1 MSLTKRFEG
10 APWFKPTHITVVG
23 LGGAGRGIAETLFL
37 QGHNLDV
44 WDYDK
49 VEAHNYS
56 TQGYQSKYNNKEKTM
71 AFRMQMTEFVG
82 DTSDRLRCLGT
93 WGEYDYLHPIA
104 IACPDNYETR
114 NQMFQEWCNK
124 SNREM
129 FISVGLLAD
138 MYHIKVF
145 FKGDEDK
152 WVERNDSEEESTNC
166 TYQQSMYCAKA
177 LHSKVTE
184 IVNKYVMGLKD
195 LIEHEYRYNGITG

>member
-1 MSLTKRFEG
+1 MTTKRFEG
-10 APWFKPTHITVVG
+10 APWFKSEYITVVG

-44 WDYDK
+44 WDYDL
-49 VEAHNYS
+49 VEAHNCIP
-56 TQGYQSKYNNKEKTM
+56 QGYQSKHIGKEKTM
-71 AFRMQMTEFVG
+71 CFRMQMAEFVG
-82 DTSDRLRCLGT
+82 DVSNISCYGKWQD
-93 WGEYDYLHPIA
+93 DNYLHTIT

-114 NQMFQEWCNK
+114 NKMFETWSKKPNAK
-124 SNREM
+124 M

-145 FKGDEDK
+145 FPEDEDK
-152 WVERNDSEEESTNC
+152 WVNKNDSEEEPTNC

-184 IVNKYVMGLKD
+184 IVNKYVMGLQH
-195 LIEHEYRYNGITG
+195 LIEHEHRYNGITG

>member
-10 APWFKPTHITVVG
+10 APWFQSKDISVVG

-37 QGHNLDV
+37 QGHCLDV

-49 VEAHNYS
+49 TEAHNCIV
-56 TQGYQSKYNNKEKTM
+56 QGYQSKYINKEKSM

-82 DTSDRLRCLGT
+82 DTSDRLNCLGK
-93 WGEYDYLHPIA
+93 WNEDDYLHPIA

-114 NQMFQEWCNK
+114 NLMFRRWQVK
-124 SNREM
+124 SDREM

-145 FKGDEDK
+145 FPGDEDK

>member
-1 MSLTKRFEG
+1 MELTKRFEG
-10 APWFKPTHITVVG
+10 APWFQSKHISVVG

-37 QGHNLDV
+37 QGHCLDV
-44 WDYDK
+44 WDFDK
-49 VEAHNYS
+49 VEAHNAV
-56 TQGYQSKYNNKEKTM
+56 QGYQSKYLNKEKSM

-82 DTSDRLRCLGT
+82 DTSDRLHCLGK

-114 NQMFQEWCNK
+114 NQMFQEWSNK
-124 SNREM
+124 ANREM

>member
-10 APWFKPTHITVVG
+10 APWFIPNRMTVVG

-37 QGHNLDV
+37 QGHSLDV
-44 WDYDK
+44 WDYDIT
-49 VEAHNYS
+49 EAHNCVP
-56 TQGYQSKYNNKEKTM
+56 QGYQSKYVTKNKAM
-71 AFRMQMTEFVG
+71 AFRIQMSEFVG
-82 DTSDRLRCLGT
+82 DVSDRLSCLGR
-93 WGEYDYLHPIA
+93 WEYGDYLQPIT
-104 IACPDNYETR
+104 IACPDNYNTR
-114 NQMFQEWCNK
+114 NRMFEAW
-124 SNREM
+124 SSLSSREM

-138 MYHIKVF
+138 IYHIKVF

-152 WVERNDSEEESTNC
+152 WIVRDDSEEESTNC

-184 IVNKYVMGLKD
+184 IVNKYVMGLQD